1 MKIETFSSNAATLQE
16 LGKRLKAQR
25 IACNVTRD
33 ALARKSGVSL
43 STITRMEA
51 GQSVAMDG
59 WLSVLRGLNLLVNVD
74 MLVPEIQISPIDE
87 MQYGHGRQRA
97 SKRKETKESNWKWG
111 DEE

>member
-1 MKIETFSSNAATLQE
+1 MKIEAFSSNLATLQE

-25 IACNVTRD
+25 IAGNVTRE

-43 STITRMEA
+43 STIARMEA
-51 GQSVAMDG
+51 GQSVAIDG

-74 MLVPEIQISPIDE
+74 MLVPEMQISPIDAME
-87 MQYGHGRQRA
+87 YGHIRQRA

>member
-25 IACNVTRD
+25 IASNVTRET
-33 ALARKSGVSL
+33 LARKSGVSL

-74 MLVPEIQISPIDE
+74 LLVPEIQVSPIDE
-87 MQYGHGRQRA
+87 LQYGHRRQRA
-97 SKRKETKESNWKWG
+97 STRKETKESNWKWG